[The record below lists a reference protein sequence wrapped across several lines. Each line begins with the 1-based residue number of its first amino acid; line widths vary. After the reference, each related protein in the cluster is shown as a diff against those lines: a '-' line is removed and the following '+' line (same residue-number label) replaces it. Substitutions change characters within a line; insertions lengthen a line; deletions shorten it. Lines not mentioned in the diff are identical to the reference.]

1 MQWYLKAPSL
11 GRDDTLPYYFNPSI
25 RSFHQQNQ
33 WHWQLTPD
41 PDSSWTH
48 RPLASFPCF
57 EVQAF
62 PHLPGWQAPPV
73 PSNSEHCR
81 RASACGIITTTAAA
95 QSQTDQIQTDTQPND
110 PQKKNDALGHAER
123 ITRDDEEDD
132 EEPSERDALCH
143 ILFDEWMEQCAC
155 SETALI
161 VSREIGWIALWSVVL
176 RWAGVE
182 GLLIYTGFRLRS
194 DWNAK
199 PRMQYQ
205 LECQLRKA
213 IIVIWHYLIYT
224 FQLKGNY
231 SINIERRK
239 KKRWHTYIYMV
250 RS

>member
-11 GRDDTLPYYFNPSI
+11 VRDDTLPYYFNPSI

-110 PQKKNDALGHAER
+110 PQKKMTLSAMQKELPET
-123 ITRDDEEDD
+123 TRKTMKNPAKET
-132 EEPSERDALCH
+132 
-143 ILFDEWMEQCAC
+143 LFAISSSMNEWSNAR
-155 SETALI
+155 A
-161 VSREIGWIALWSVVL
+161 VK
-176 RWAGVE
+176 
-182 GLLIYTGFRLRS
+182 LL
-194 DWNAK
+194 
-199 PRMQYQ
+199 
-205 LECQLRKA
+205 
-213 IIVIWHYLIYT
+213 
-224 FQLKGNY
+224 
-231 SINIERRK
+231 
-239 KKRWHTYIYMV
+239 
-250 RS
+250 

>member
-11 GRDDTLPYYFNPSI
+11 VRDDTLPYYFNPSI

-110 PQKKNDALGHAER
+110 PQKKKWRSRPCRKNYPRRRGRRWRTQRKRRSLPYPLRWMNGAMRVQWNCSNRLSGNRMNCSLIGSIAVGRCGGFTYIHWISPQKWLKCETKDA
-123 ITRDDEEDD
+123 ISTRVPIKEGDNCYM
-132 EEPSERDALCH
+132 A
-143 ILFDEWMEQCAC
+143 LFDLHFP
-155 SETALI
+155 T
-161 VSREIGWIALWSVVL
+161 
-176 RWAGVE
+176 
-182 GLLIYTGFRLRS
+182 
-194 DWNAK
+194 
-199 PRMQYQ
+199 
-205 LECQLRKA
+205 
-213 IIVIWHYLIYT
+213 
-224 FQLKGNY
+224 
-231 SINIERRK
+231 
-239 KKRWHTYIYMV
+239 
-250 RS
+250 